1 VFLPSMFSS
10 PVTNSKVALCH
21 TAVVIPPFMASQL
34 VAVMGSPLDEWR
46 GTEALNTPRAQDKNK
61 EEKKT
66 LSQTAHEAALK
77 QMRCNSDLGTGF
89 PPSVLNAGQSRVAA
103 CTPPNQFGNPKAHA
117 LTQRDH
123 PMLRAFKMNSIE
135 EVRAILEKDNEA
147 ATEPFWDLGFETPL
161 FWALKLHCSADIMCL
176 LLAHGAAPN
185 STDMSGR
192 TPIQVLESHKA
203 NSQQENIC
211 GSGDQRIESMS
222 LAGTF
227 TDNLETEPLNFF
239 GWGQPTVL
247 SAQAKWCN
255 EMSDIFLDHS
265 GIEVD

>member
-1 VFLPSMFSS
+1 MFSS
-10 PVTNSKVALCH
+10 PVSNCKAPLY
-21 TAVVIPPFMASQL
+21 TAVVTPPFMASQV
-34 VAVMGSPLDEWR
+34 VAVMGLPLDELR
-46 GTEALNTPRAQDKNK
+46 GGEALNSPRVQHKNN
-61 EEKKT
+61 EQIKT
-66 LSQTAHEAALK
+66 LSQTAHEAALQK
-77 QMRCNSDLGTGF
+77 LRCDSDLSIGCPT
-89 PPSVLNAGQSRVAA
+89 SVMNAGQSRVAECA
-103 CTPPNQFGNPKAHA
+103 PPNQFGNPKAHA
-117 LTQRDH
+117 LTKREH
-123 PMLRAFKMNSIE
+123 PMLRAFKLNSTE
-135 EVRAILEKDNEA
+135 EVRAILQQDDEA

-161 FWALKLHCSADIMCL
+161 FWALKLQCSAEIMCL

-211 GSGDQRIESMS
+211 GSGDKRLESHCG
-222 LAGTF
+222 LGTF
-227 TDNLETEPLNFF
+227 TDNLEMGPFF

-255 EMSDIFLDHS
+255 EMNDIFLDRS

>member
-1 VFLPSMFSS
+1 
-10 PVTNSKVALCH
+10 
-21 TAVVIPPFMASQL
+21 MASQL
-34 VAVMGSPLDEWR
+34 AAVMGSPLDELR
-46 GTEALNTPRAQDKNK
+46 GGEALSTPGAQHKNT
-61 EEKKT
+61 EEIKT
-66 LSQTAHEAALK
+66 LSQTAHEAAL
-77 QMRCNSDLGTGF
+77 QEMRCNSDLGTGSPF
-89 PPSVLNAGQSRVAA
+89 SALNAGLERTGQSRVAE

-117 LTQRDH
+117 LTQQEH
-123 PMLRAFKMNSIE
+123 PMLRAFKLNSVE
-135 EVRAILEKDNEA
+135 EVRAILQQDDEA

-185 STDMSGR
+185 STDMIGR

-211 GSGDQRIESMS
+211 GSGDKRIDIMS

-227 TDNLETEPLNFF
+227 TDNLEMEPFF